1 VLFTHFPFIGEYV
14 IGKVGLF
21 QDQLNVLIQE
31 HTWQN
36 HGLLNVPLTLYHSI
50 LCVSDNVIYL
60 YNVIYLLKFYISL
73 AYHFHRSS
81 RNSLTEEE
89 RTLTVS
95 RGHLTLIA

>member
-1 VLFTHFPFIGEYV
+1 MGEYV

-60 YNVIYLLKFYISL
+60 YNVMGHSTEWVTF
-73 AYHFHRSS
+73 ACCNSS
-81 RNSLTEEE
+81 KINFIFDLFQ
-89 RTLTVS
+89 
-95 RGHLTLIA
+95 H